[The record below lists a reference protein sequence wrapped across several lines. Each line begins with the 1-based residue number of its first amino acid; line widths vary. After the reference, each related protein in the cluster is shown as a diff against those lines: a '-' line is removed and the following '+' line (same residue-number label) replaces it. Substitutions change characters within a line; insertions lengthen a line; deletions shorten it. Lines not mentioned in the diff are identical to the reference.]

1 MKYYLFLFA
10 FIFFPTTIFAKH
22 VAVLETLADPA
33 AQDVVTV
40 SDRTYLTDVLR
51 SEAVKVL
58 PAEQNF
64 TIMTRENINAMLPPG
79 KSIEECEGSCLAE
92 TGRNIAADYVAQAR
106 VGMFGGSLTLSVE
119 IYETAGNK
127 LVASINGDGESVKD
141 LLNIIKQDAPEFFK
155 KVKGSSF
162 SWGGT
167 TGFSDISGGGDF
179 SVKGTKSF
187 IVEVVTN
194 PAGAALSIDG
204 RPVPKCMQT
213 PCRVQVEEG
222 EHLFVAVKDRYDD
235 GETRTMISAT
245 NKTVNME
252 LVPNFG
258 TLLLEP
264 KLAGVGRLGDISVW
278 VDGQPVK
285 QRKLELDPGIHEV
298 RLKHPCHDPMEF
310 KVGVEKM
317 GTAHF
322 DKEMTRGNGGL
333 KLDAEWNGE
342 PQAVP
347 VYIDGEEVGSTP
359 FLGEVPLCATV
370 TVGDPGLIENVRVDL
385 RWHETVEQTHYL
397 KNKPAAVALA
407 EENERKS
414 KEKNAAEEARRRAE
428 AAYWELDGN
437 DKPQVGESVPTGV
450 ESEPAENQGIHWVP
464 VGISAAVTVAGAVM
478 TVVGYNKATSAH
490 DKKPADGDEYKKNK
504 DDIHTGNTLNTV
516 GIITAIV
523 GAVGL
528 GISFAF

>member
-1 MKYYLFLFA
+1 MRFILFLLTVVLL
-10 FIFFPTTIFAKH
+10 PVVSLAKF

-33 AQDVVTV
+33 AKDVVTL

-127 LVASINGDGESVKD
+127 LVAGFNGDGETVKD
-141 LLNIIKQDAPEFFK
+141 LLNIIKQESPEFFK
-155 KVKGSSF
+155 KVKGSGS
-162 SWGGT
+162 SWGGA
-167 TGFSDISGGGDF
+167 TGFSDIGGGGEF
-179 SVKGTKSF
+179 SVKGKKSF

-222 EHLFVAVKDRYDD
+222 EHLFVLVKERYDD
-235 GETRTMISAT
+235 GETRATISAS

-252 LVPNFG
+252 LTPNFG
-258 TLLLEP
+258 TLVLGP
-264 KLAGVGRLGDISVW
+264 KFAGVGRLGDVSMW
-278 VDGQPVK
+278 VDGKSVK

-298 RLKHPCHDPMEF
+298 RLTHPCYDPMEF
-310 KVGVEKM
+310 KVGIEKM

-322 DKEMTRGNGGL
+322 DKPMTRGIGGL
-333 KLDAEWNGE
+333 KLDAEWNGD

-347 VYIDGEEVGSTP
+347 VYVDGEEVGSTP
-359 FLGEVPLCATV
+359 FLGEVPLCSKV
-370 TVGDPGLIENVRVDL
+370 TVGEGSHLEDVDVKL
-385 RWHETVEQTHYL
+385 LWHETVEFTHKL
-397 KNKPAAVALA
+397 KNKPGAVAMA
-407 EENERKS
+407 EDARKDS
-414 KEKNAAEEARRRAE
+414 IAAAEEIRRKAD
-428 AAYWELDGN
+428 AAYNELDGN
-437 DKPQVGESVPTGV
+437 KNPQVGESVSTGV
-450 ESEPAENQGIHWVP
+450 QSEPANKQGIHWVP
-464 VGISAAVTVAGAVM
+464 VGLSAAVTVTGAVL
-478 TVVGYNKATSAH
+478 TIVGYNKATSAH
-490 DKKPADGDEYKKNK
+490 DKKPANADEYKKNK
-504 DDIHTGNTLNTV
+504 DDIHSGNTLNTA

-523 GAVGL
+523 GAIGL
-528 GISFAF
+528 GLSFAF

>member
-1 MKYYLFLFA
+1 MVM
-10 FIFFPTTIFAKH
+10 AKH

-33 AQDVVTV
+33 AAEKV
-40 SDRTYLTDVLR
+40 STSDKNYLTDVLR

-106 VGMFGGSLTLSVE
+106 VGLFGGSLTLSVE

-127 LVASINGDGESVKD
+127 LVASFNGDGENVKD
-141 LLNIIKQDAPEFFK
+141 LLAVVKLQAPDFFR
-155 KVKGSSF
+155 KVKGSSGG
-162 SWGGT
+162 WGGA
-167 TGFSDISGGGDF
+167 TGFSDINSGGSF
-179 SVKGTKSF
+179 SVQGKKSF
-187 IVEVVTN
+187 IVEVSTE
-194 PAGAALSIDG
+194 PTGAALSIDG

-213 PCRVQVEEG
+213 PCKVQVEEG

-310 KVGVEKM
+310 KVGIEKM
-317 GTAHF
+317 SEQRF
-322 DKEMTRGNGGL
+322 EQPMTRGIGGL

-342 PQAVP
+342 PQALSVF
-347 VYIDGEEVGSTP
+347 VDGEEVGSTP
-359 FLGEVPLCATV
+359 FLGEVPLCSRV
-370 TVGDPGLIENVRVDL
+370 TVGEDGKYEDVHVNLK
-385 RWHETVEQTHYL
+385 WHETVEYTHKL
-397 KNKPAAVALA
+397 KRKPASVI
-407 EENERKS
+407 
-414 KEKNAAEEARRRAE
+414 AAEESSLERNRQRAS
-428 AAYWELDGN
+428 AAYDELDGKEPA
-437 DKPQVGESVPTGV
+437 KPQVGESIPTNV
-450 ESEPAENQGIHWVP
+450 EPESTGIKWVP
-464 VGISAAVTVAGAVM
+464 VGISAAVAV
-478 TVVGYNKATSAH
+478 TGTILAVVGNSKAKSIH
-490 DKKPADGDEYKKNK
+490 DEKPADAEEYKKNK
-504 DDIHTGNTLNTV
+504 DDIHGAQTLRTA
-516 GIITAIV
+516 GIVTAIV
-523 GAVGL
+523 GAIGVGV
-528 GISFAF
+528 SFAF